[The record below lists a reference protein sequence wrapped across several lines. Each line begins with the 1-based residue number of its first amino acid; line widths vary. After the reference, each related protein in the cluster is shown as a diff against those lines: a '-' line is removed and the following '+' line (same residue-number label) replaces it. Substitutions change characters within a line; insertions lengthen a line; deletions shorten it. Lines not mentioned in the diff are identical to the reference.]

1 MRVSRS
7 FAIRG
12 TKAYTKRLLA
22 VQFYLVFFKP
32 FAECSLFPTLFG
44 VVPFF
49 QQASPLQQSFVAG
62 IRPAATEHLP
72 NTLIIVR
79 EVFFDELKDQI
90 PPEVKNILVWD
101 FNALESVK
109 VILILYFVD
118 PASRGTFVQ
127 NVRNSPKNG
136 RS

>member
-1 MRVSRS
+1 
-7 FAIRG
+7 
-12 TKAYTKRLLA
+12 
-22 VQFYLVFFKP
+22 
-32 FAECSLFPTLFG
+32 
-44 VVPFF
+44 
-49 QQASPLQQSFVAG
+49 
-62 IRPAATEHLP
+62 LP